1 MATSITTQSTM
12 TELEILSDVQI
23 SNLSTPRMR
32 DSVSDAGLPF
42 PWRAL
47 HERAW
52 ARVVRELIERA
63 DPIEETSLSTP
74 SELARA
80 TCYLVASYAYEQG
93 ESPNDMERSKYFH
106 NLHLREMAEVRLTLA
121 GGTLAATKRGYGSI
135 RMQRG
140 A

>member
-1 MATSITTQSTM
+1 MATSITTQATM
-12 TELEILSDVQI
+12 VELEILSDVQI
-23 SNLSTPRMR
+23 SNLSTPRML
-32 DSVSDAGLPF
+32 DSVSDTGTPF

-63 DPIEETSLSTP
+63 DPIEEDDLSTP
-74 SELARA
+74 AELERA
-80 TCYLVASYAYEQG
+80 TCYLVAAYAYEQG

-106 NLHLREMAEVRLTLA
+106 NLHLREMSEVRLSLA
-121 GGTLAATKRGYGSI
+121 GGTLAANKRGYGSI